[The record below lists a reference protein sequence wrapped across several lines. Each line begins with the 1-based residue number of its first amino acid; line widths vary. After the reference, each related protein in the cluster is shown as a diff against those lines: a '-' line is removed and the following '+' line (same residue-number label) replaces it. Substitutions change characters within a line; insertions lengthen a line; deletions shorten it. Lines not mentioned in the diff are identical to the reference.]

1 MSLRNIRRT
10 RKAKIESDSG
20 DCNGNRSDE
29 DEEEYE
35 EVKPKKERIF
45 WEKDKNTSSD
55 SENVP
60 LSRRRRKKQA
70 KFLNSRAR
78 GRVNHSTDEE
88 VSDQNESDE
97 ESEETDSPPHKRQK
111 TNSRKV
117 LPKKNKSKAGG
128 RKLEVEDDPSDS
140 SETRGMAS
148 ILGARKRKRK
158 RKAIVDTSDRDF
170 VSQAGYEK
178 KSPRNERLTTGRV
191 RSKVKYTDDLSDS
204 EFENIVRMN
213 KDDEEEEK
221 EEEEVDIDFIDRVL
235 DHREGKVGATGE
247 LTKHL
252 TVKERGDPNLT
263 LETDQLETQ
272 YFIKWKDKAH
282 INNTWET
289 EQTLDAMKVGEVKVK
304 GLIKVNKYQN
314 RVSDYKSWKKK
325 ANPEDVE
332 FHEIDI
338 ELGKEL
344 LKTHVE
350 IERIF
355 CKRKNDENEVEFFV
369 KWRNLPY
376 SDATWENEKIIKSCY
391 REDYEMFKRRKKANA
406 DPRDYRSSMK
416 GAKVKFTP
424 MKEQPDYIGSESYR
438 LRDYQL
444 DGISFLLNAWCKG
457 NSVILADEMG
467 LGKTIQTICFL
478 KYLFH
483 NYSFK
488 GPMLVCVPLSTV
500 AAWQK
505 EFAQW
510 APDMNTVTYLGD
522 SRSRDIIREFECEN
536 EQGELSFNV
545 LLASYEMVCR
555 DKTFFQDLIW
565 SNIVVDEAHRLK
577 NEDSLLYKV
586 LNEVDSHHRLLLT
599 GTPLQNNLKELWC
612 LLNYLKL
619 SDIEDWPTFE
629 QQFGKPEDVAN
640 GYIGLHSLLKPYI
653 IRRLKKDVEKSLPP
667 KVEQILRVEMT
678 RKQKNMYKMVLTK
691 NYHFL
696 SKGGKSQVSLIN
708 IMMQLRKTTNHVEL
722 IHDADPEEEKTAEER
737 LKDLNNGSGKMLL
750 LDKLLTRFRE
760 TGDRV
765 LIFSQMVIMLNIIEE
780 YLRLRRFPYQRLDG
794 SINSEKRKQAI
805 RSFNA
810 PDSSDFC
817 FLLST
822 KAGGLGI
829 NLQTANR
836 VIIYDSDFNP
846 QNDLQAIAR
855 AHRIGQKEEVK
866 IFRLV
871 ASSSVDEDII
881 QKAKNK
887 MVLDHLVIQN
897 MDTTGKTVINGKKN
911 KTAALSKD
919 ELNTIIKFG
928 AADLFKETEEGGED
942 GEEVDLDAI
951 LSNAETREEVEAPI
965 SEANKELLSAFK
977 CTNLRLEEEEVME
990 ESGQKNGESAAWEDI
1005 IPEELRSQ
1013 YKPRQEFDGLELVS
1027 DNDDLYSSIADRR
1040 KKRNKNKK
1048 KNVLTTS
1055 DFEDEDEGSDY
1066 NVGDSEPESEESD
1079 QEALTEEDKRIREFL
1094 RKSQALKNNPVSTF
1108 KCLEDG
1114 CGKNY
1119 AEKRNLKRHMMD
1131 KHKLENFEPTVE
1143 NFHNLA
1149 EVQSSELICQL
1160 CRRQFKEI
1168 EYKIHINLHHGGSE
1182 PEINYN
1188 SDLLR
1193 EFRRYQAKLKIL
1205 NNEAKSGNK
1214 NVICVECGKCFSEVQ
1229 YLRNHMTLVHTASLT
1244 EWEVTEENFLHLPSI
1259 KSPILR
1265 CFSCNLSMIK
1275 PLAYK
1280 IHLVNKHKSGMKK
1293 NI

>member
-1 MSLRNIRRT
+1 
-10 RKAKIESDSG
+10 
-20 DCNGNRSDE
+20 
-29 DEEEYE
+29 
-35 EVKPKKERIF
+35 
-45 WEKDKNTSSD
+45 
-55 SENVP
+55 
-60 LSRRRRKKQA
+60 
-70 KFLNSRAR
+70 
-78 GRVNHSTDEE
+78 
-88 VSDQNESDE
+88 
-97 ESEETDSPPHKRQK
+97 
-111 TNSRKV
+111 
-117 LPKKNKSKAGG
+117 
-128 RKLEVEDDPSDS
+128 
-140 SETRGMAS
+140 
-148 ILGARKRKRK
+148 
-158 RKAIVDTSDRDF
+158 
-170 VSQAGYEK
+170 
-178 KSPRNERLTTGRV
+178 
-191 RSKVKYTDDLSDS
+191 
-204 EFENIVRMN
+204 
-213 KDDEEEEK
+213 
-221 EEEEVDIDFIDRVL
+221 
-235 DHREGKVGATGE
+235 
-247 LTKHL
+247 
-252 TVKERGDPNLT
+252 
-263 LETDQLETQ
+263 
-272 YFIKWKDKAH
+272 
-282 INNTWET
+282 
-289 EQTLDAMKVGEVKVK
+289 
-304 GLIKVNKYQN
+304 
-314 RVSDYKSWKKK
+314 
-325 ANPEDVE
+325 
-332 FHEIDI
+332 
-338 ELGKEL
+338 
-344 LKTHVE
+344 
-350 IERIF
+350 
-355 CKRKNDENEVEFFV
+355 
-369 KWRNLPY
+369 
-376 SDATWENEKIIKSCY
+376 
-391 REDYEMFKRRKKANA
+391 
-406 DPRDYRSSMK
+406 
-416 GAKVKFTP
+416 
-424 MKEQPDYIGSESYR
+424 
-438 LRDYQL
+438 
-444 DGISFLLNAWCKG
+444 
-457 NSVILADEMG
+457 MG

-505 EFAQW
+505 EFSQW

-522 SRSRDIIREFECEN
+522 SRSRDIIRQFECEN
-536 EQGELSFNV
+536 EEGELSFNV

-555 DKTFFQDLIW
+555 DRTFFQDLIW

-619 SDIEDWPTFE
+619 SDIEDWPSFE

-805 RSFNA
+805 NSFNA
-810 PDSSDFC
+810 PDSADFC

-897 MDTTGKTVINGKKN
+897 MDTTGKTVISGKKN
-911 KTAALSKD
+911 KTAVSSLSKD

-928 AADLFKETEEGGED
+928 AADLFKETEEGGEE

-965 SEANKELLSAFK
+965 SAANKELLSAFK
-977 CTNLRLEEEEVME
+977 CTNLRLEEEEE
-990 ESGQKNGESAAWEDI
+990 EEVVEAETEQKKGEPAAWEEI
-1005 IPEELRSQ
+1005 IPEDLRSQ

-1027 DNDDLYSSIADRR
+1027 DNEDLYSSIADRR
-1040 KKRNKNKK
+1040 QKRNKKK
-1048 KNVLTTS
+1048 AVLTTS
-1055 DFEDEDEGSDY
+1055 DFEDEDQDQGSDY
-1066 NVGDSEPESEESD
+1066 NVAESVSDSEESD
-1079 QEALTEEDKRIREFL
+1079 QETLTEEDKRIREFL
-1094 RKSQALKNNPVSTF
+1094 RKSQALKNNPVSTY
-1108 KCLEDG
+1108 KCLEVG
-1114 CGKNY
+1114 CAKNY
-1119 AEKRNLKRHMMD
+1119 TEKRNLKRHMME
-1131 KHKLENFEPTVE
+1131 KHKVENFQPTVE
-1143 NFHNLA
+1143 NYHNLA
-1149 EVQSSELICQL
+1149 EVQSTEPVCQL
-1160 CRRQFKEI
+1160 CMRHFKEI
-1168 EYKIHINLHHGGSE
+1168 EYKVHINYHHGGSE

-1188 SDLLR
+1188 KDLLR
-1193 EFRRYQAKLKIL
+1193 EFKRYQAKLKPG
-1205 NNEAKSGNK
+1205 KK
-1214 NVICVECGKCFSEVQ
+1214 NVICVECSKCFTEVQ
-1229 YLRNHMTLVHTASLT
+1229 YLRNHMNVVHGASSTEWKLT
-1244 EWEVTEENFLHLPSI
+1244 EQNFLKLPTI
-1259 KSPILR
+1259 NSPILR
-1265 CFSCNLSMIK
+1265 CFSCNLSMIN

-1280 IHLVNKHKSGMKK
+1280 IHIVNKHNSGKK
-1293 NI
+1293 